1 MKGVEPV
8 TIIISSSLILF
19 FNIAKLGGKFCYVL
33 LLYFSGGI
41 KGVVQDF
48 KTMAA
53 FFQNL
58 RHSFL
63 WDVFGITAW
72 SPAVTNQN

>member
-1 MKGVEPV
+1 M
-8 TIIISSSLILF
+8 IFLF
-19 FNIAKLGGKFCYVL
+19 HIAKLGSKFCYVL
-33 LLYFSGGI
+33 LLYFFGGI

-48 KTMAA
+48 KTMAV

-58 RHSFL
+58 CRSCL

-72 SPAVTNQN
+72 SPAVTNQNSE